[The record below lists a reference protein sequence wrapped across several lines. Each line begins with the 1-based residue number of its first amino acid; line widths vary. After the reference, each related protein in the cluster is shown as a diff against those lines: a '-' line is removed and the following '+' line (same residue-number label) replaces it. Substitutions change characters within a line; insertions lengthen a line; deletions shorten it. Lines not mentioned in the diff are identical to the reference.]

1 MQREATADRR
11 ERQLLQIH
19 SLRSSIRSPF
29 LILFTLFFIVRIEP
43 GKVHRLALLEDLH
56 LTSVSYD
63 EELPLDAPNSRS
75 SLRLHCFPANGAI
88 KDGEEDDDEEE
99 DEEEEDEDR
108 EEQTF
113 VLASLST
120 KGSLHSSLS
129 VDFARDEEIGFSI
142 TGNHPVDLVG
152 SYIYASPE
160 DEGGNSELDSDEY
173 DLSPDSDEYDSE
185 DMEGAEEAYAK
196 LLEEGG
202 LDSEDDEEDE
212 ERFQELE
219 DSESKPKKK
228 LVAAKAAADA
238 VNGKKRSREDQDENG
253 DVSMASSTNGTG
265 ASETDAE
272 LLAAGVKPSEL
283 EGLSR
288 NQRKRLNKKLKG
300 VDGEAAD
307 PDVATEKPVK
317 KEVKKVEIVEK
328 KEPKKEA
335 KKEVKKVSD
344 FSTQK

>member
-1 MQREATADRR
+1 M
-11 ERQLLQIH
+11 
-19 SLRSSIRSPF
+19 
-29 LILFTLFFIVRIEP
+29 
-43 GKVHRLALLEDLH
+43 
-56 LTSVSYD
+56 
-63 EELPLDAPNSRS
+63 
-75 SLRLHCFPANGAI
+75 
-88 KDGEEDDDEEE
+88 
-99 DEEEEDEDR
+99 
-108 EEQTF
+108 
-113 VLASLST
+113 
-120 KGSLHSSLS
+120 
-129 VDFARDEEIGFSI
+129 
-142 TGNHPVDLVG
+142 
-152 SYIYASPE
+152 
-160 DEGGNSELDSDEY
+160 DSDEY

-202 LDSEDDEEDE
+202 LDSEDDDEEDE

-219 DSESKPKKK
+219 DSEASKPKKK
-228 LVAAKAAADA
+228 LVTAKAAADA

-253 DVSMASSTNGTG
+253 DVSMASSTNGVG

-300 VDGEAAD
+300 VDGEAAE
-307 PDVATEKPVK
+307 PDVASEKPVK

-344 FSTQK
+344 SQPQK

>member
-1 MQREATADRR
+1 M
-11 ERQLLQIH
+11 
-19 SLRSSIRSPF
+19 
-29 LILFTLFFIVRIEP
+29 
-43 GKVHRLALLEDLH
+43 
-56 LTSVSYD
+56 SYD

-88 KDGEEDDDEEE
+88 KDGEEDDDEEEEE

-202 LDSEDDEEDE
+202 LDSEDDDEEDE

-219 DSESKPKKK
+219 DSEAATASSKPKKK
-228 LVAAKAAADA
+228 LVTAKAAADA

-253 DVSMASSTNGTG
+253 DVSMASSTNGVG

-300 VDGEAAD
+300 VDGEAAE

-344 FSTQK
+344 SPPQKRT